1 MNDDQEFELTPD
13 ERAAF
18 ARLPREQAPGRMLEE
33 RTVHA
38 LRAQGLLGRGRQTS
52 PPVWR
57 TWPTAAAAA
66 VALFVSG
73 IAVGQWIGSRTVAE
87 SMTAVRDRS
96 ALEAAAAV
104 QRAGSAYVTALAA
117 LAEFADSTT
126 NPGFVQGREVA
137 LTALYA
143 AARELTQLTPDDPLA
158 VAIRQRL
165 EAFRSANGNG
175 EAQDIH
181 RVAWF

>member
-1 MNDDQEFELTPD
+1 MNDDQNVELTPD

-38 LRAQGLLGRGRQTS
+38 LRERGLLGERDRAR
-52 PPVWR
+52 PPAWR
-57 TWPTAAAAA
+57 SWPTAAAAA

-73 IAVGQWIGSRTVAE
+73 IAVGQWIGSRAVAD
-87 SMTAVRDRS
+87 SMAIANHQS

-117 LAEFADSTT
+117 LAEFADSSAT
-126 NPGFVQGREVA
+126 PGFVQGREVA

-143 AARELTQLTPDDPLA
+143 AARELALLAPDDPVA

>member
-1 MNDDQEFELTPD
+1 MNDDHDLTPE

-18 ARLPREQAPGRMLEE
+18 AHLPREQVPGRMLEE

-38 LRAQGLLGRGRQTS
+38 LRERGLLGGRHHAR

-73 IAVGQWIGSRTVAE
+73 IAVGQWIGSRAVAD
-87 SMTAVRDRS
+87 SMAVASHQS

-104 QRAGSAYVTALAA
+104 QQAGSAYVTALAA

-126 NPGFVQGREVA
+126 TPGYVQGREVA

-143 AARELTQLTPDDPLA
+143 AARELAQLTPDDPLA

-165 EAFRSANGNG
+165 ESFRSTNGSG
-175 EAQDIH
+175 GIQDIH
-181 RVAWF
+181 RVVWF